1 MTIRQN
7 QTRRGFMRGMGVT
20 MAALPVVPAMVP
32 SRNAEA
38 SGLQQPPVGRIPESV
53 IAQQR
58 LPESVIAG
66 WRKLQTDI
74 ASICDV
80 LVTLNLENCIYH
92 GGVQPLDPKHT
103 MCGPARTMRL
113 IPMQD
118 PRNQKTEEVHPG
130 SLIDDA
136 QPGDII
142 VIDQG
147 GMVDKCIWG
156 GNTATS
162 CWLAGVGGVLIDGAT
177 RDALQVLETGVPHFV
192 KGTTP
197 RAAHGVWRST
207 SVMSDPVQIGTT
219 AVAPGDLVIG
229 NLDGIVVIPR
239 ARAAEIL
246 PLATEKHLRDQEG
259 QKARRAQTPI
269 ERPR

>member
-1 MTIRQN
+1 MTDHHN
-7 QTRRGFMRGMGVT
+7 HTRRNFMRSIGVGMAT
-20 MAALPVVPAMVP
+20 LPVMPAVLP
-32 SRNAEA
+32 GESATADARQ
-38 SGLQQPPVGRIPESV
+38 LGRISEST

-66 WRKLQTDI
+66 WRKLQGDI

-80 LVTLNLENCIYH
+80 LVTLNLQNCVYH
-92 GGVQPLDPKHT
+92 GGVQPLDPKHM

-118 PRNQKTEEVHPG
+118 PRNQKTEEVHPM
-130 SLIDDA
+130 SLMDDA

-147 GMVDKCIWG
+147 GMLDKCIWG
-156 GNTATS
+156 GNTATAA
-162 CWLAGVGGVLIDGAT
+162 WLKGIGGVLIDGAA
-177 RDALQVLETGVPHFV
+177 RDGLQILETGVPHFV

-197 RAAHGVWRST
+197 RAAHFVYRST

-219 AVAPGDLVIG
+219 SVAPGDLVIG

-246 PLATEKHLRDQEG
+246 PLATEKHLSDQKG
-259 QKARRAQTPI
+259 QQANRGKKPI